1 MRWFKRQLHR
11 AEAQRQDEQQ
21 STLRRLLV
29 SVLRVR
35 RAQESATHRPC
46 GPEATAA
53 QRWLGRRETEVD
65 LTDRADADSQLTIQ
79 QLEAEIEQLSV

>member
-1 MRWFKRQLHR
+1 MRCFKRQLRR

-35 RAQESATHRPC
+35 RAQEKAAHRLC

-53 QRWLGRRETEVD
+53 QRWLGRRETDVD
-65 LTDRADADSQLTIQ
+65 LTDRADAHSQLTIQ
-79 QLEAEIEQLSV
+79 QLEAEIEQLRV